1 MPFTQSKI
9 HLDAETISEQLRTK
23 RQDLGLKLE
32 KVARETRINIKYLN
46 ALEKGRFNLLPSG
59 LYGKNYLREYAN
71 YLRLNTEALLSL
83 YDNETVGATK
93 VREGELFN
101 TQVVKR
107 HYFLS
112 WPRIIRGILMILGV
126 VVVGIYLI
134 FRLKGVVSPPTL
146 EIVTPA
152 DNLTV
157 SSLSIELIGKS
168 EPESQLL
175 VNGEQ
180 IISDAYGNFSKNV
193 SLQKGINFITVSAQ
207 KKYGRQ
213 SVEIRRVLRN

>member
-9 HLDAETISEQLRTK
+9 HLDAETISEQLRSK
-23 RQDLGLKLE
+23 RQELGLKLE
-32 KVARETRINIKYLN
+32 KVAKDTRINIKYLN
-46 ALEKGRFNLLPSG
+46 ALEKGRFDLLPSG

-71 YLRLNTEALLSL
+71 YLRLDTASLLDLYGSEAI
-83 YDNETVGATK
+83 GAVK

-112 WPRIIRGILMILGV
+112 FPRIIRGLLI
-126 VVVGIYLI
+126 VVGVAVASIYLI
-134 FRLKGVVSPPTL
+134 MRLKGIVSPPTL
-146 EIVTPA
+146 EIYAPY
-152 DNLTV
+152 DNLTT
-157 SSLSIELIGKS
+157 SSSSVELVGRS
-168 EPESQLL
+168 EPESQLS

-180 IISDAYGNFSKNV
+180 IISDSYGNFSKNV
-193 SLQKGINFITVSAQ
+193 SLQKGINLITVSAQ
-207 KKYGRQ
+207 KKYGRS